1 VLNLFERPPLALAA
15 ALPAAAG
22 LGVAVALGLAAVRAR
37 VDVAAAALLAAG
49 GVAAALG
56 QLAVAPTLVLA
67 ALPLVPAASRRL
79 TPVAIG
85 VVAAGTAFWIAALT
99 TSGRPVADAA
109 DLAIT
114 TGTVYPL
121 DMFAHLLHETP
132 LAVAAALTGLLA
144 RAAGLGAPWPPGQRA
159 LHALWIG
166 WVLWF
171 GVIESGITAR
181 YLLLPVTFMACALA
195 ADLAAIAAE
204 TARAVRPVVTALGGL
219 ALVVVALESWGGIPT
234 RTPRAAAARPTLVL
248 DGLRAELQADDLV
261 AGHDELA
268 TVAAAGRIDAWLGL
282 DPFYRERFVVMRGAQ
297 PTGTYTGASAA
308 FELAP
313 LLARATLEG
322 RRLIVVDVLKDMP
335 GFGSTAQLVPR
346 QLAREDLRADV
357 VAEVPGARLLHV
369 VPGRAEVVARLT
381 EGPSGRRG
389 GPPRR

>member
-1 VLNLFERPPLALAA
+1 LALAA
-15 ALPAAAG
+15 T
-22 LGVAVALGLAAVRAR
+22 LA
-37 VDVAAAALLAAG
+37 
-49 GVAAALG
+49 
-56 QLAVAPTLVLA
+56 
-67 ALPLVPAASRRL
+67 
-79 TPVAIG
+79 
-85 VVAAGTAFWIAALT
+85 
-99 TSGRPVADAA
+99 
-109 DLAIT
+109 
-114 TGTVYPL
+114 
-121 DMFAHLLHETP
+121 
-132 LAVAAALTGLLA
+132 GLLA
-144 RAAGLGAPWPPGQRA
+144 RAAGLGAPWTPAQRA
-159 LHALWIG
+159 LHVLWIG

-171 GVIESGITAR
+171 GVIESGITTR

-195 ADLAAIAAE
+195 VDLSAIAAA
-204 TARAVRPVVTALGGL
+204 TARAVRPVFTALGGL

-234 RTPRAAAARPTLVL
+234 RTPRAEAARPTLVL
-248 DGLRAELQADDLV
+248 DGLRAELQSDDLV

-268 TVAAAGRIDAWLGL
+268 TLAAAGRIDAWLGL
-282 DPFYRERFVVMRGAQ
+282 DPFYRERFVVMRGAE

-313 LLARATLEG
+313 LLARATREG

-381 EGPSGRRG
+381 EGLSGGRG